1 MMIEFSTSPI
11 IAESLGSF
19 ENGRVAY
26 DVAGKSHDLYLEL
39 TFGTTAYKTF
49 KDPVAVEEI
58 KADGGIDI
66 GGTLTKCV
74 YFEPLHCET
83 DIANVVILRLGE
95 E

>member
-39 TFGTTAYKTF
+39 TLA
-49 KDPVAVEEI
+49 E
-58 KADGGIDI
+58 
-66 GGTLTKCV
+66 
-74 YFEPLHCET
+74 
-83 DIANVVILRLGE
+83 R
-95 E
+95 